1 MLAPNERTQ
10 GLLLSVIGTAST
22 RTRIARDFRATLLSY
37 WRLTTPRI
45 IGLLVITTIPAMM
58 LAEGGM
64 PSAWLVAVTVVGGS
78 IVAGGANAMNMY
90 LDRDID
96 ELMLR
101 TRGRPVPSGQVEPLQ
116 AALFGL
122 ILAAAGFFLLYTFAN
137 LLSASLT
144 IGAFAFYVVVYTLV
158 LKRSTP
164 MNIVIGGAAGAAPPL
179 VGWAAVTG
187 EVGVPALLMFLIIT
201 AWTPPHFWA
210 LSLNYAS
217 DYKRAGVPM
226 LPVTAGK
233 DETKRQIFYYS
244 IALVATTIALAIWS
258 DTGFVYFGAAALLGA
273 IFLCYAA
280 RLVREFSG
288 RNSLALFRY
297 SLLYLA
303 LLFGAIAID
312 VLVTSA

>member
-1 MLAPNERTQ
+1 MLAPSERPQ
-10 GLLLSVIGTAST
+10 GLRPSVIGTASS

-37 WRLTTPRI
+37 WRLTKPRI

-58 LAEGGM
+58 LAGGGT
-64 PSAWLVAVTVVGGS
+64 PSAWLVLVTVVGGS

-101 TRGRPVPSGQVEPLQ
+101 TRGRPVPAGQVEPLQ
-116 AALFGL
+116 AAVFGL
-122 ILAAAGFFLLYTFAN
+122 VLAAAGFLLLHTFAN
-137 LLSASLT
+137 LLAASLT
-144 IGAFAFYVVVYTLV
+144 IAAFAFYVVVYTLV

-187 EVGVPALLMFLIIT
+187 EIGVPALLMFLIIT

-226 LPVTAGK
+226 LPVVSGK

-244 IALVATTIALAIWS
+244 IILVATTVALAIWS
-258 DTGFVYFGAAALLGA
+258 DAGAVYLGAATLLGA
-273 IFLCYAA
+273 LFLYYAY
-280 RLVREFSG
+280 RLVREFSM

-297 SLLYLA
+297 SLVYLA
-303 LLFGAIAID
+303 LLFGAIAVD
-312 VLVTSA
+312 VLVRTA